1 MSMGAIGSAVA
12 GAVASKVLGGGEST
26 TKTEMDP
33 FVKQMISN
41 YSNAY
46 QNSPTPQY
54 DLDNLT
60 AGMNPFQMEAL
71 AAAGNYASG
80 QGADQVA
87 MMNAAGLGQMGVAG
101 TLAQIGEMGAL
112 GSGGWILGELANAA
126 GSGPS
131 GGGGGGRSMSYY
143 GGGGGG
149 GGYGGGSRDITL
161 GGDLK
166 FKYDQGTYDQSY
178 NNLIGSA
185 QGAFDSY
192 SNKTKTNNLFA
203 NLPGLKIGS
212 QLIGGANTKV
222 GQGASLLDAM
232 TNQMIT
238 DYGAQM
244 QQWAS
249 GTADANAMKAGAGN
263 QQTAY
268 GVYNTDVQAAT
279 SRANAAMAAAA
290 SRANAATA
298 AAASK
303 YNALVGAAASMYGN
317 SGSMLGAAGTQ
328 YGNAGVT
335 FGNANDAAVGN
346 IATSLGAGDYL
357 YNYDQ
362 SALDRWNQA
371 NIYNTSQPGNMNLAG
386 MQAASG
392 VSGGSTVTNN
402 PSLLSQLGGGAALGG
417 MFYDLYQANKGPT
430 APTSSG
436 GGMGGMPMGI

>member
-1 MSMGAIGSAVA
+1 MSS
-12 GAVASKVLGGGEST
+12 S
-26 TKTEMDP
+26 
-33 FVKQMISN
+33 
-41 YSNAY
+41 
-46 QNSPTPQY
+46 
-54 DLDNLT
+54 
-60 AGMNPFQMEAL
+60 
-71 AAAGNYASG
+71 
-80 QGADQVA
+80 
-87 MMNAAGLGQMGVAG
+87 
-101 TLAQIGEMGAL
+101 
-112 GSGGWILGELANAA
+112 
-126 GSGPS
+126 
-131 GGGGGGRSMSYY
+131 
-143 GGGGGG
+143 GG
-149 GGYGGGSRDITL
+149 GGYGGRGGSRDITL

-192 SNKTKTNNLFA
+192 SNKTKTNNLFS
-203 NLPGLKIGS
+203 NLPSLKIGS
-212 QLIGGANTKV
+212 QMIGGANSKV

-249 GTADANAMKAGAGN
+249 GTADANAMAAGKGN

-298 AAASK
+298 AAASR
-303 YNALVGAAASMYGN
+303 YNSLVGAAASMYGN

-335 FGNANDAAVGN
+335 FGNANDAATGN
-346 IATSLGAGDYL
+346 IATSMGAGDYL

-362 SALDRWNQA
+362 AALDRWNQA
-371 NIYNTSQPGNMNLAG
+371 NIYNVGQPGQMNLAG
-386 MQAASG
+386 FQAANG
-392 VSGGSTVTNN
+392 ISGGSTVTNN
-402 PSLLSQLGGGAALGG
+402 PSLLSELGGGTALGS
-417 MFYDLYQANKGPT
+417 MFYDLYQANKPT

-436 GGMGGMPMGI
+436 GGGGGA